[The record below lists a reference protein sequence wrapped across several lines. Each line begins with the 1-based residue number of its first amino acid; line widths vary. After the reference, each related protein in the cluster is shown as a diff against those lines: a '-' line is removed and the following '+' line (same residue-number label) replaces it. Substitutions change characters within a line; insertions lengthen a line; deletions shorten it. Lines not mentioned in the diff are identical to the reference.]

1 MNNVLVG
8 KRKKK
13 SIWLDEG
20 TIDLV
25 TTYAEIHN
33 LNFSRTIESL
43 ALLGLQD
50 TKALGNAW
58 AAFNIAGG
66 SRNTLAAHRQKATL
80 DVAVELR
87 EYMRSLM
94 RIVLALTAGSL
105 QIPHTS
111 KTDLQWNMLTE
122 ATGIATE
129 KPHVLVEQLLDAL
142 GRTLQASAKTHLQEI
157 HAEQFEENRWA
168 AAALEQFQNS
178 IGISDVE
185 TE

>member
-1 MNNVLVG
+1 MKKVLVG

-20 TIDLV
+20 TIDLI

-66 SRNTLAAHRQKATL
+66 GRNTLAAHRQKATL

-94 RIVLALTAGSL
+94 RIVLALAAGSL
-105 QIPHTS
+105 QIPRTS
-111 KTDLQWNMLTE
+111 DTDLQWNTLTE

-129 KPHVLVEQLLDAL
+129 RPHVLVEQLLDTL
-142 GRTLQASAKTHLQEI
+142 GRSLRTSAKTQLQEI
-157 HAEQFEENRWA
+157 YAEQLEENRWA
-168 AAALEQFQNS
+168 VAALEQFQNS
-178 IGISDVE
+178 IGTSDAE
-185 TE
+185 TK